1 MTIAK
6 NIQNALKA
14 RKVTLVKNRFLDKQI
29 FFVVMDSLIRSL
41 YCDQIWEP
49 KSQDNVVITPR
60 LKMTYYFGT
69 F

>member
-41 YCDQIWEP
+41 YCDQI
-49 KSQDNVVITPR
+49 
-60 LKMTYYFGT
+60 
-69 F
+69 